1 MKKFLN
7 TLLLRIKLLCVTFGW
22 VKDVT
27 NQSKYYTKLKEYNIR
42 LFASPRKRKMIYVV
56 RNNKIIL
63 KSYKPRFE
71 VMYNSWK
78 EDFIFIIDENCTNKM
93 FEVTRNLELEVFTDF
108 ANLYKIEKLPYIILT
123 LKNNCLRNVV
133 YNYADSKIDFSNPHA
148 ITWLK
153 EAKLFVVEKNIEE
166 YRLVGVKME
175 NGECHLTEMNFSLS
189 EEPED
194 VCYPQLV
201 GNTIILLTEGNAC
214 VLHKFDSIK
223 EKGWLPAP
231 YEYLARKGEELYMVE
246 ISDDVN
252 MINVDADD
260 IKPLAEEFTG
270 LENFF
275 VLKNGNNVVIVKF
288 EDDQLVRL
296 GAVDGTG
303 IKIGTPYLDFSES
316 AIKIPLKVTV
326 EKNLTE

>member
-1 MKKFLN
+1 MREFLN
-7 TLLLRIKLLCVTFGW
+7 TLLLRIKLLCVAFGW

-42 LFASPRKRKMIYVV
+42 LFASPRNMIYVV

-71 VMYNSWK
+71 VMYNTWK
-78 EDFIFIIDENCTNKM
+78 EDFIFIINEKCTNKM

-123 LKNNCLRNVV
+123 LRNNCLRNII
-133 YNYADSKIDFSNPHA
+133 YNYADSKILFSSQYT

-153 EAKLFVVEKNIEE
+153 KAKLFVVENGIED
-166 YRLVGVKME
+166 YYLVAVKHE
-175 NGECHLTEMNFSLS
+175 NGKLYLEKMNFSLS

-201 GNTIILLTEGNAC
+201 GNTIILLTEGKAS

-231 YEYLARKGEELYMVE
+231 YEYLARSGEELYMVG
-246 ISDDVN
+246 ISDDSY

-275 VLKNGNNVVIVKF
+275 VLKNGNNVAIVKY

-303 IKIGTPYLDFSES
+303 IKIGTPFLDFSES

>member
-1 MKKFLN
+1 
-7 TLLLRIKLLCVTFGW
+7 
-22 VKDVT
+22 
-27 NQSKYYTKLKEYNIR
+27 
-42 LFASPRKRKMIYVV
+42 
-56 RNNKIIL
+56 
-63 KSYKPRFE
+63 
-71 VMYNSWK
+71 
-78 EDFIFIIDENCTNKM
+78 
-93 FEVTRNLELEVFTDF
+93 
-108 ANLYKIEKLPYIILT
+108 
-123 LKNNCLRNVV
+123 
-133 YNYADSKIDFSNPHA
+133 
-148 ITWLK
+148 
-153 EAKLFVVEKNIEE
+153 
-166 YRLVGVKME
+166 
-175 NGECHLTEMNFSLS
+175 
-189 EEPED
+189 
-194 VCYPQLV
+194 
-201 GNTIILLTEGNAC
+201 

-252 MINVDADD
+252 MINIDADE

-275 VLKNGNNVVIVKF
+275 VLKNGNNVAIVKY

-303 IKIGTPYLDFSES
+303 IKIGTPFFDFSES

>member
-1 MKKFLN
+1 M
-7 TLLLRIKLLCVTFGW
+7 
-22 VKDVT
+22 
-27 NQSKYYTKLKEYNIR
+27 Q
-42 LFASPRKRKMIYVV
+42 
-56 RNNKIIL
+56 
-63 KSYKPRFE
+63 
-71 VMYNSWK
+71 
-78 EDFIFIIDENCTNKM
+78 
-93 FEVTRNLELEVFTDF
+93 
-108 ANLYKIEKLPYIILT
+108 NLYKIEKLPYIILT
-123 LKNNCLRNVV
+123 LRINCLRNII
-133 YNYADSKIDFSNPHA
+133 YNYADSKIDFSNAYA

-153 EAKLFVVEKNIEE
+153 KAKLFVVENGIED
-166 YRLVGVKME
+166 YYLVAVKHE
-175 NGECHLTEMNFSLS
+175 NGKLYLEKMKFSLTEK
-189 EEPED
+189 PED

-201 GNTIILLTEGNAC
+201 GNTIILLTEGKAS

-231 YEYLARKGEELYMVE
+231 YEYLARSGEELYMVG
-246 ISDDVN
+246 ISDDSY

-275 VLKNGNNVVIVKF
+275 VLKNGNNVAIVKY

-303 IKIGTPYLDFSES
+303 IKIGTPFLDFSES

>member
-1 MKKFLN
+1 MREFLN
-7 TLLLRIKLLCVTFGW
+7 TLLLRIKLLCVAFGW

-42 LFASPRKRKMIYVV
+42 LFSSPRKRKMIYVV

-63 KSYKPRFE
+63 KSFKPRFE
-71 VMYNSWK
+71 VIYNNWRES
-78 EDFIFIIDENCTNKM
+78 FIFIINDNCTNQM
-93 FEVTRNLELEVFTDF
+93 YEVTRNQKLEVFTDYSE
-108 ANLYKIEKLPYIILT
+108 LYKIETLPCIL
-123 LKNNCLRNVV
+123 LRDNHWMNIV
-133 YNYADSKIDFSNPHA
+133 YNYADSKILFSSQYT

-153 EAKLFVVEKNIEE
+153 KAKLFVVENGIED
-166 YRLVGVKME
+166 YYLVAVKHE
-175 NGECHLTEMNFSLS
+175 NGKLYLEKMKFSLTEK
-189 EEPED
+189 PED

-201 GNTIILLTEGNAC
+201 GNTIILLTEGKAS

-231 YEYLARKGEELYMVE
+231 YGYLARKGEELYMVE

-252 MINVDADD
+252 MINIDADE

-275 VLKNGNNVVIVKF
+275 VLKNGNNVVIVKY
-288 EDDQLVRL
+288 EDNQLVRL

-303 IKIGTPYLDFSES
+303 IKIGTPFFDFSES